1 MFVLDLS
8 GSAVGGGG
16 HSATGHIRVR
26 QLLNALNSVERA
38 ELKKLLPPKVAM
50 SPPEEPDGVR
60 YPAAL
65 LAALPK
71 GESYSTL
78 GWITEDLLHYPP
90 AECTIPRLQVVA
102 TARCPSLTPEA
113 FAKIA
118 KSKTTEPFLDHI
130 RETRKKIRLVARGDF
145 QYEAEIGAPGP
156 VRGHPDIRTPTQIF
170 EVKMTGM
177 LKKNWVDFLFQSF
190 AYAALTP
197 ETTDLYIVLPLQEI
211 VWAYDVRTWAK
222 RAEYRAFLERA
233 AKHKDETSGDA
244 LVGALLR
251 ETYLIGCHVP
261 KLKSLVDTVRSLPDR
276 RPYQIFLAGPQNSKL
291 NIADTELAAA
301 RTTVESMGARVFIHS
316 PYIINLCSPPGVAD
330 DYHTSLLIKNL
341 QYGSAMGSRGVVVH
355 VGKSTTQPLEIAMA
369 HMRANIAMVLKHAT
383 ESCPLL
389 LETPA
394 GQGSEVLKD
403 SDAFIDFVA
412 GFADPRIRICIDTCH
427 VFACGHAPADYVRSA
442 LAKDPTLLKLIH
454 YNDSATPCGSCLDRH
469 ALVGQG
475 HIGIAAMEDVAKTA
489 SAAAV
494 PMLIE

>member
-8 GSAVGGGG
+8 GSAIGGSG
-16 HSATGHIRVR
+16 HSSTDHIRVR
-26 QLLNALNSVERA
+26 QLLSALNSVERA
-38 ELKKLLPPKVAM
+38 ELKKLLPPKVAV
-50 SPPEEPDGVR
+50 PPEEPAGVR

-65 LAALPK
+65 LSALPK
-71 GESYSTL
+71 GESYSLL
-78 GWITEDLLHYPP
+78 GWITEDMLHYPP
-90 AECTIPRLQVVA
+90 LECTISRLQVVA
-102 TARCPSLTPEA
+102 TSRCPSLTPEV
-113 FAKIA
+113 FAKVA
-118 KSKTTEPFLDHI
+118 KSKTTEPFLEHI
-130 RETRKKIRLVARGDF
+130 RETRKKIRMVARGDF
-145 QYEAEIGAPGP
+145 QYEAEIGAPGI

-177 LKKNWVDFLFQSF
+177 LKKNWVDFLFQTF

-197 ETTDLYIVLPLQEI
+197 ETTELYIVLPLQEI
-211 VWAYDVRTWAK
+211 VWPYDVRTWTK

-233 AKHKDETSGDA
+233 AKHKDATSGDA

-251 ETYLIGCHVP
+251 ENYLIGSHIP

-276 RPYQIFLAGPQNSKL
+276 RPYQIFLGGPQNSKV

-301 RTTVESMGARVFIHS
+301 RATVEFTGARVFIHS

-330 DYHTSLLIKNL
+330 DYHTTLLIKNL
-341 QYGSAMGSRGVVVH
+341 QYGSAMGSHGVVVH
-355 VGKSTTQPLEIAMA
+355 VGKSTTQTLEIAMG
-369 HMRANIAMVLKHAT
+369 HMRANITTVLPHAT
-383 ESCPLL
+383 TDCPLL

-394 GQGSEVLKD
+394 GQGSEVLKERE
-403 SDAFIDFVA
+403 AFIDFVA
-412 GFADPRIRICIDTCH
+412 SFADPRIRICIDTCH
-427 VFACGHAPADYVRSA
+427 VFACGHAPADYVRAA

-475 HIGIAAMEDVAKTA
+475 HIGVAAMEDVAKTA